1 MSIEMKNAVK
11 TAIENVYETPEK
23 DKAINMYYCDAR
35 KNPIVKLKVLFTGSN
50 IVEIYYPEY
59 NGNYNYTNDD
69 FRFYL
74 RNLINAAIILHN
86 ANYAECYFNDYLF
99 KECLQDTNFIKMD
112 NSFVESDSSG
122 NKFRGNYEFYY
133 LDSGARSLL
142 IGEEDKKE
150 EEKQEE
156 EKTEDITEEE
166 IIAVPLA
173 RLPDNFD
180 LYAVNP
186 RKASDDGTKI
196 FTIIGI
202 DNTNHQEVCNVDML
216 YDDANF
222 VHTMMGIQINP
233 AYTDKYV
240 KLLISYCLNAY
251 GVSKIFY
258 SGNDEE
264 VIGLLKSTGF
274 GCIDQKTRSFIKI
287 NQYSEEFEAI
297 DDNVY
302 ALKRLI
308 PGGPGTNLD
317 TDKRHI
323 RVFITVPNT
332 SRITCEAIISSSV
345 LNLDNTE
352 KGIEIGDVTISHIK
366 EYPDYEGKGY
376 DVALVESLI
385 NKYSVKKIL
394 GKFFSKSLVLLCTDH
409 GYIYETVT
417 EDHSDYT
424 AAFVKIKNKYTDSDN
439 KKDPKSFQFLN
450 KGNPVL
456 VSEPYLYSNGNET
469 HNARAISMWSGNM
482 STIANVFYDND
493 PEKPDTL
500 DTLNTPHF
508 SNKVYANMD
517 IIIKEC
523 IKYFPSIINVV
534 CHDSEYYR
542 KLLRDLG
549 FVYTGDDLY
558 VRADTL
564 MAGKAKDKEIVPS
577 NEFVSSMIMKTLEE
591 DIKEING
598 IISNESLWEK
608 GYDGEEPN
616 PHTQNIANWKA
627 VLDAFENIKT
637 NIGYMLEI

>member
-156 EKTEDITEEE
+156 EKTEDVTEEE

-186 RKASDDGTKI
+186 RKTSDDGTKI

-332 SRITCEAIISSSV
+332 SRIACEAIISSSV

-352 KGIEIGDVTISHIK
+352 KGIEIGDATISHIK
-366 EYPDYEGKGY
+366 EYPNYEGKEY

-385 NKYSVKKIL
+385 NKYSIKKIL
-394 GKFFSKSLVLLCTDH
+394 GKFFTKSLVLFCTDH
-409 GYIYETVT
+409 GYIYETIT
-417 EDHSDYT
+417 EECSDYT
-424 AAFVKIKNKYTDSDN
+424 AAFIKKENKDTDLPDT
-439 KKDPKSFQFLN
+439 PKSFQYLDEEGKVSISEMYYYHDKN
-450 KGNPVL
+450 GKSLKTKL
-456 VSEPYLYSNGNET
+456 VCY
-469 HNARAISMWSGNM
+469 WSGTM
-482 STIANVFYDND
+482 ANLLYN
-493 PEKPDTL
+493 ESQKKLDTL
-500 DTLNTPHF
+500 DCINT
-508 SNKVYANMD
+508 SYATNKVYANMD

-523 IKYFPSIINVV
+523 VKHFPSIINVV

-564 MAGKAKDKEIVPS
+564 MVGKAKDKEIVPS